1 MRKAVE
7 AEVRESEA
15 MGGMIDVVFVSN
27 IAEDRTVGRTIQL
40 FNGNDHIVDLSAGV
54 AFLTKTLARR
64 RWSVRCD
71 GCTLLTWTMKEAG
84 MFTVPM
90 DFALPIVRA
99 QRGNRG
105 IAKEKLDPVAEAA
118 KPQWDHKKWAPFVV

>member
-1 MRKAVE
+1 MPAPPGPRDYGETMVISSFPMKFFHPALKAVLP
-7 AEVRESEA
+7 R
-15 MGGMIDVVFVSN
+15 G
-27 IAEDRTVGRTIQL
+27 TTCTHKL
-40 FNGNDHIVDLSAGV
+40 FPVDAQTH
-54 AFLTKTLARR
+54 AY
-64 RWSVRCD
+64 
-71 GCTLLTWTMKEAG
+71 MEAG

-118 KPQWDHKKWAPFVV
+118 KPQWDHKK

>member
-1 MRKAVE
+1 MWPEGGWVVSPAGSPQRPCALKAVLP
-7 AEVRESEA
+7 R
-15 MGGMIDVVFVSN
+15 G
-27 IAEDRTVGRTIQL
+27 TTCTHKL
-40 FNGNDHIVDLSAGV
+40 FPVDAQTH
-54 AFLTKTLARR
+54 AY
-64 RWSVRCD
+64 
-71 GCTLLTWTMKEAG
+71 MEAG

-118 KPQWDHKKWAPFVV
+118 KPQWDHKK

>member
-1 MRKAVE
+1 M
-7 AEVRESEA
+7 
-15 MGGMIDVVFVSN
+15 
-27 IAEDRTVGRTIQL
+27 
-40 FNGNDHIVDLSAGV
+40 
-54 AFLTKTLARR
+54 
-64 RWSVRCD
+64 
-71 GCTLLTWTMKEAG
+71 EAG

-118 KPQWDHKKWAPFVV
+118 KPQWDHKKWAPFVAAPVTNFGCIM